1 MKAKEVKVKDE
12 KQLPAKE
19 FLEKMRSENKNLLA
33 EIVDFAALLEEVGI
47 TSYKLT
53 GSIQDPIIVSYSIS

>member
-12 KQLPAKE
+12 KQLTAKE